1 MVGGRD
7 SKERPLPK
15 EPGREPAPAG
25 TRAGGKAA
33 MAVATVKPAA
43 NETPTITTV
52 FLGED
57 GLHHTRCGQ
66 PMAFLRR
73 RQGLELDFHCRVCH
87 EHVSLPEY
95 ALSRV
100 PVGEPVSV

>member
-1 MVGGRD
+1 
-7 SKERPLPK
+7 
-15 EPGREPAPAG
+15 
-25 TRAGGKAA
+25 

-52 FLGED
+52 FLGE
-57 GLHHTRCGQ
+57 
-66 PMAFLRR
+66 
-73 RQGLELDFHCRVCH
+73 GLELDFHCRVCH